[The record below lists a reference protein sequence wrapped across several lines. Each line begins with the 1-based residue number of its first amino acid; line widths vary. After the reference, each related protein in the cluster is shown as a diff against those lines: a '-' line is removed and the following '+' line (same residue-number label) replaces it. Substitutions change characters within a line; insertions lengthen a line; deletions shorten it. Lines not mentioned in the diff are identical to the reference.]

1 VRSVERT
8 LQWLVG
14 IRLWRV
20 EGHDNERCQLW
31 TLRLPRW
38 NGVAADTEV
47 GSYT

>member
-8 LQWLVG
+8 LKWLMG

-20 EGHDNERCQLW
+20 EGHDNERCHLW

-38 NGVAADTEV
+38 NRDAADIEI